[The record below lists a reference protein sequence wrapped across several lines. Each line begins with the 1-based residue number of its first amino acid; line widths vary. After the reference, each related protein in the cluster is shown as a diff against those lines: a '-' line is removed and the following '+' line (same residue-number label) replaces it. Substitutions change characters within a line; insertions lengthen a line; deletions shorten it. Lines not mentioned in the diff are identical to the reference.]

1 MEVIRICEPAD
12 EFDGCTANAVQSSF
26 LLELESWWNE
36 KTNEVEYDKNYFVT
50 IKSQNYPVTMDA
62 HR

>member
-1 MEVIRICEPAD
+1 MIAVQLS
-12 EFDGCTANAVQSSF
+12 AVQSSF

-36 KTNEVEYDKNYFVT
+36 KTNEVEYDKNHFVT